1 MNVCAIVLDYRGA
14 PKTEICLFS
23 MIGEPIHRVLVVDNS
38 ADHLAS
44 AALGLSVERVR
55 KVADFEIIV
64 VGGQENMGFARG
76 VNWAI
81 QLDHDSGAPHDTYFL
96 LNNDAVI
103 SPGLVSTLVAEL
115 ETSDG
120 LDVVAPVVLNAS
132 ELPQRMVWYDRYFG
146 WQTANRRPLSFP
158 FLSGCCLLARSR
170 VLKEGKLFDTS
181 FFMYGEDV
189 QLGWRMRREGR
200 GISCIDRC
208 AVTHSAPPSSAQGG
222 IFYEYHMV
230 RAHLLLA
237 LRTWHHP
244 AEIPLMISAKF
255 LWLTG
260 RAIVRS
266 IRYRSPIPVV
276 ALFMGLLPLSVRK
289 P

>member
-1 MNVCAIVLDYRGA
+1 MNICAIVLDYRGA
-14 PKTEICLFS
+14 RKTEICLFS
-23 MIGEPIHRVLVVDNS
+23 MIGEPIRRVLVVDNS
-38 ADHLAS
+38 DDAIAS

-55 KVADFEIIV
+55 KVANFDILV

-81 QLDHDSGAPHDTYFL
+81 QFDHESGAPHDAYFL

-103 SPGLVSTLVAEL
+103 SPGLVSALVAEL

-120 LDVVAPVVLNAS
+120 LDVVAPAVLNAS

-146 WQTANRRPLSFP
+146 WQTENRRPLSFP

-170 VLKEGKLFDTS
+170 VLKDGKLFDNS

-200 GISCIDRC
+200 GISCNDRC
-208 AVTHSAPPSSAQGG
+208 AVTHSATPSSAQGG
-222 IFYEYHMV
+222 KFYEYHMV

-237 LRTWHHP
+237 VKTWRHP
-244 AEIPLMISAKF
+244 VEIPFMLTTKF

-260 RAIVRS
+260 RAMARS